1 MCIRICLYIR
11 KECQRTTLDE
21 KKTFQKP
28 SQYLYIDLPRT
39 RQKSRRVRKGCG
51 RKSPTTMRAHSIDL
65 LVGEENKIPLKL
77 DVKIFIPFWKKKKE
91 IVCISNFQ
99 CANLYSFLFFE
110 KSFSQ
115 ASNRG
120 PPSQASM
127 SSGGGS
133 SGPNQAT
140 FPPIGNEIFSFSAP
154 LTIKMSEL
162 NLQLP
167 LAMKED
173 YFYYFNT
180 GWSLFIFIFSIF
192 FVIYA
197 CTHLK
202 WTWIFRTKMKI

>member
-39 RQKSRRVRKGCG
+39 RQESRRVRKGCG

-99 CANLYSFLFFE
+99 CANLKNLFLR
-110 KSFSQ
+110 Q
-115 ASNRG
+115 AIAVRQVKLPWVVG
-120 PPSQASM
+120 VDHQV
-127 SSGGGS
+127 
-133 SGPNQAT
+133 QT
-140 FPPIGNEIFSFSAP
+140 
-154 LTIKMSEL
+154 K
-162 NLQLP
+162 QLF
-167 LAMKED
+167 L
-173 YFYYFNT
+173 
-180 GWSLFIFIFSIF
+180 
-192 FVIYA
+192 
-197 CTHLK
+197 
-202 WTWIFRTKMKI
+202 R